1 MVYGFVDKSPVIKR
15 SEGTDNMGELKEQL
29 TEFEID
35 KKGKELEGL
44 WKFPNSEDYGNLFL
58 NSTHPLILN
67 GHIKEAGTLS
77 AYQSNF
83 IPIPQYLDYTQQWSY
98 ELNGITD
105 PDDENYKRI
114 TFSVDNVYEFKQS
127 DGESSASVKV
137 NSEALI
143 NEEGIVGLPTRVYRP
158 IDKVECFTF
167 NDYSTQDV
175 AYINKI

>member
-1 MVYGFVDKSPVIKR
+1 MQYKQSLSSSFFFAAS
-15 SEGTDNMGELKEQL
+15 
-29 TEFEID
+29 EFEID

-44 WKFPNSEDYGNLFL
+44 WTFPNSEDYGNPFL

-105 PDDENYKRI
+105 TDDENYKRI
-114 TFSVDNVYEFKQS
+114 IILSLVS
-127 DGESSASVKV
+127 
-137 NSEALI
+137 LI
-143 NEEGIVGLPTRVYRP
+143 IWTLPSLQL
-158 IDKVECFTF
+158 
-167 NDYSTQDV
+167 YS
-175 AYINKI
+175 I